1 MYMATSVAAVET
13 LRPKTKAEVIFNTFK
28 KHWRLHLML
37 VPAMVYYILFEL
49 FPLYGLQI
57 AFRDYRAKAG
67 IWGSAWMGL
76 DSFLEFFSYYEW
88 TTYTVNTLVLSL
100 YSIAVGFTLP
110 IVFALLLHINER
122 KGLKKVVQNV
132 SYIPHFISMVV
143 MVGLLNVLLNPVSG
157 LLGAVAANLG
167 ITLKGDIRYQE
178 ATFRHLYV
186 WSGVWQ
192 NMGWDSIIYVAAL
205 AGVSTELHEA
215 AKIDGASRMKRIFSV
230 DLPAIMPTI
239 SIMLIMRFGSIM
251 GVGYQK
257 AFLMQSPMNL
267 GKSEIIST
275 YVYKFGLGKNNLAY
289 GTAVGLMNS
298 VINSAMVI
306 LVNKI
311 ANWLSDG
318 DAGLF

>member
-57 AFRDYRAKAG
+57 AFREYDAASG

-76 DSFLEFFSYYEW
+76 DSFQEFFSYYEW
-88 TTYTVNTLVLSL
+88 PNITLNTLILSL
-100 YSIAVGFTLP
+100 YSIAIGFPLP
-110 IVFALLLHINER
+110 IIFALLLHINER
-122 KGLKKVVQNV
+122 KGLKKVTQNI
-132 SYIPHFISMVV
+132 SYIPHFISVVV
-143 MVGLLNVLLNPVSG
+143 MIGLLNVLLNPISG
-157 LLGAVAANLG
+157 LLGALAAKLG
-167 ITLKGDIRYQE
+167 VELKGDIRHQE
-178 ATFRHLYV
+178 SAFRHLYV

-192 NMGWDSIIYVAAL
+192 NMGWDSIVYVAAL
-205 AGVSTELHEA
+205 SGVSMELHEA
-215 AKIDGASRMKRIFSV
+215 AKIDGASRLKRIFSV
-230 DLPAIMPTI
+230 DLPAILPTV

-251 GVGYQK
+251 SVGYQK
-257 AFLMQSPMNL
+257 VYLMQNAMNL
-267 GKSEIIST
+267 AKSEVIST
-275 YVYKFGLGKNNLAY
+275 YTYKYGMGTQMHY

-298 VINSAMVI
+298 VVNSAMVI
-306 LVNKI
+306 LVNAI

-318 DAGLF
+318 EAGLF